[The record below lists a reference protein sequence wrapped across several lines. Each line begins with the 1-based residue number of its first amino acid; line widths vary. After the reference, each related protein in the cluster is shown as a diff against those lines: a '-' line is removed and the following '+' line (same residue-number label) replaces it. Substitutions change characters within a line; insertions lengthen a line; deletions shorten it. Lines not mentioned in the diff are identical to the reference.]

1 MTLNVTDQQGTVAA
15 GGSGAREYT
24 DLIKKFEALYPNV
37 TVKRQTMGF
46 DVLVKRLPLMLSS
59 NNVPDVTETD
69 QGYDTQGRLVK
80 AGLLQPLDE
89 YYKAWNWGERQG
101 EAQLLGMRVRDDGT
115 HLGEGKLYGMAASQ
129 SLVGM
134 FYNRAIM
141 KKLGLE
147 PPTTMQEF
155 EDSLAKAKAAGEVPI
170 QGADGDAQATDW
182 GLMTAAA
189 MNADTDHVRDT
200 YLGRA
205 DGGFDTPEMMA
216 AIKAAESWGDKGYL
230 PGGLPRPDLRRRRRP
245 VHEGRGPL
253 LHQRH
258 VVVGRDQG
266 RAQGRRRVHGAA
278 ARPGRRER
286 HDRGAEPAVGDPRE
300 GEGQARRGAL
310 DRLRHE
316 PGEHRACSWRTA
328 TCPATKFDAGAA
340 PDEPLTQD
348 VLKTAES
355 LAASKSQL
363 PFEWAVPTFQQWQM
377 GPGVGLLAGK
387 FTPEQYATDADKQ
400 LSEDRAKYGS

>member
-1 MTLNVTDQQGTVAA
+1 
-15 GGSGAREYT
+15 
-24 DLIKKFEALYPNV
+24 
-37 TVKRQTMGF
+37 MGF

-155 EDSLAKAKAAGEVPI
+155 EDSLAKAKEAGEVPI

-216 AIKAAESWGDKGYL
+216 AIKAAESWGDKGYYPEGFRGRTSDVAAGRFMKGEGL
-230 PGGLPRPDLRRRRRP
+230 YFINGTWWSAGIKDGLKGDAGFMAPPPGPGGESATIAAPNQPWAIPAKAKDKL
-245 VHEGRGPL
+245 
-253 LHQRH
+253 
-258 VVVGRDQG
+258 
-266 RAQGRRRVHGAA
+266 AA
-278 ARPGRRER
+278 ALWIDFVTSPENTGVFLEN
-286 HDRGAEPAVGDPRE
+286 GDV
-300 GEGQARRGAL
+300 
-310 DRLRHE
+310 
-316 PGEHRACSWRTA
+316 
-328 TCPATKFDAGAA
+328 PATKFDAGAA
-340 PDEPLTQD
+340 PDQPLTQD